1 MVISYFISITPIF
14 AMGKPTV
21 YYIYLILKSQLV
33 ILSFKD
39 DMKLLVDP
47 STCSFY
53 FSSEITQVF

>member
-1 MVISYFISITPIF
+1 
-14 AMGKPTV
+14 MGKPTV